1 MNISEILGFIKNE
14 AFLLSAIPAAAIIV
28 SFIFEAGYL
37 KFYGVPLGVAN
48 IDIYKVIVSC
58 LCLLSFFYLIGEVF
72 YLVMGFAERYRG
84 LVGIFFISLIPAGIF
99 SLFAILFGLHFFFWF
114 ALSAFVIFF
123 LYGWLCL
130 REKAK
135 KQEEP
140 KEESIGLL
148 DKIKGFIFLSLL
160 AFGVSFGVGYRLALD
175 KVVYFVVDGDKV
187 LVEIYGDKV
196 VLAKIKDEDGISK
209 LTGQVEILSLGGYEL
224 KGELRRLGKLKAIKA
239 L

>member
-1 MNISEILGFIKNE
+1 MNTSEILGFIKNE

-48 IDIYKVIVSC
+48 IDIYKVVVSC

-84 LVGIFFISLIPAGIF
+84 LVGIFCISLMPAGVL
-99 SLFAILFGLHFFFWF
+99 SLFAILYGLYFLFWF
-114 ALSAFVIFF
+114 ALGAFVIFF
-123 LYGWLCL
+123 VYGWLYL
-130 REKAK
+130 RDKTK
-135 KQEEP
+135 RQEM
-140 KEESIGLL
+140 KEEDDIKLI
-148 DKIKGFIFLSLL
+148 DKIKGFILLSLL
-160 AFGVSFGVGYRLALD
+160 AFGVSFGVGYRVALD
-175 KVVYFVVDGDKV
+175 KVVYFVVGDGKV

-196 VLAKIKDEDGISK
+196 VLAEIINENGISR
-209 LTGQVEILSLGGYEL
+209 LTGQVEVLGLGDYEL
-224 KGELRRLGKLKAIKA
+224 KGELKRLGKLKAVKP